1 MLIET
6 ERQAQHITEE
16 AHRLAEKQAHEVLE
30 AHSHHRAEAERMAV
44 LQQEMRAGY
53 RAFLLT
59 ALELL
64 EQRSPPTGDTRATDH
79 AEPTGPDGAAS
90 RRGELHEPLAETAQE
105 SQPVGVR
112 VA

>member
-1 MLIET
+1 M
-6 ERQAQHITEE
+6 
-16 AHRLAEKQAHEVLE
+16 V
-30 AHSHHRAEAERMAV
+30 V

-53 RAFLLT
+53 RAFLLA

-105 SQPVGVR
+105 SQPVGVK